1 MAGEPQ
7 ARRLFGRE
15 MRLKLGRDFARVRRE
30 GRRMACGCFIA
41 NWQALPAGGGA
52 GLGGINAEKLGK
64 AVGARPGWG
73 WVGGAF
79 RSPPPALWVTVA
91 LSLVATRT

>member
-41 NWQALPAGGGA
+41 NWQALPAGSGTRLGVITSKKLAMPWCAHGA
-52 GLGGINAEKLGK
+52 
-64 AVGARPGWG
+64 AVVAGS
-73 WVGGAF
+73 V
-79 RSPPPALWVTVA
+79 PPAPA
-91 LSLVATRT
+91 